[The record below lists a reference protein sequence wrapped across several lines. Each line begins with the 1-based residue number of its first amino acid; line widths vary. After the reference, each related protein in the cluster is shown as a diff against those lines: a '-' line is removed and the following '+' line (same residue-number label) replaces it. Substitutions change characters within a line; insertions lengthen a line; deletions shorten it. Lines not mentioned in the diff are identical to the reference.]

1 MKKLAIIGAS
11 YLQKPLVLK
20 AREMGIETHVFAWE
34 EGAVCKEIAD
44 HFYSISILEKEL
56 ILQKCTEIGIDGI
69 TSIAS
74 DAAVPTVCFVA
85 EKMGLISNR
94 FGDSL
99 VATNKYEMR
108 KRFMHQDVKCPRFEV
123 ATADNLP
130 DVSNFRFP
138 VIVKPTDRSG
148 SRGVLKIEH
157 PKQLKEA
164 VSRAQTESFSGEAI
178 VEEFVQGREVSVE
191 SISWEGKHYI
201 LAITDKVTTG
211 EPYFVEDIAF
221 NERIENFKIYLTSVN
236 VSVDDVCGA
245 GSTPLNVAALRQS
258 DDFDYL
264 SIDSRCDISDE
275 VYSPH
280 DDQLPNYPYSKE
292 EIITNPDYHFY
303 YHGLKFISLEVLYK
317 FKYKRAEKPKDFRD
331 CRLIRKFQRKI
342 YFNFAE
348 TIRLIKEVSKK
359 NTVLHFMLRCLRKVK
374 RIYRKLFNNGK

>member
-1 MKKLAIIGAS
+1 MTKLAIIGAS
-11 YLQKPLVLK
+11 YLQKPFVLK

-44 HFYSISILEKEL
+44 YFYPISIVEKEL
-56 ILQKCTEIGIDGI
+56 ILEKCKEIGIDGI

-74 DAAVPTVCFVA
+74 DAAVPTICFVA
-85 EKMGLISNR
+85 EKMGLLSNR
-94 FGDSL
+94 FEDAL

-123 ATADNLP
+123 ATTDNLP

-191 SISWEGKHYI
+191 SISWKGKHYI

-211 EPYFVEDIAF
+211 EPYFVELEHHQPTSLDEKVQDKI
-221 NERIENFKIYLTSVN
+221 RIETRKALTAVG
-236 VSVDDVCGA
+236 VKYGA
-245 GSTPLNVAALRQS
+245 GHSE
-258 DDFDYL
+258 F
-264 SIDSRCDISDE
+264 
-275 VYSPH
+275 
-280 DDQLPNYPYSKE
+280 
-292 EIITNPDYHFY
+292 IITNDNKVFAVEVGARMGGDFIGSDLSYLSTGYDF
-303 YHGLKFISLEVLYK
+303 LKGVIDVALGKFEEPEFIWNKHSGIFFLSKETEFLKKIIENSDNFTEIVTSEIIQSDLKHVESSGDRSGYLI
-317 FKYKRAEKPKDFRD
+317 YQSDKRMNYD
-331 CRLIRKFQRKI
+331 RL
-342 YFNFAE
+342 
-348 TIRLIKEVSKK
+348 
-359 NTVLHFMLRCLRKVK
+359 
-374 RIYRKLFNNGK
+374 

>member
-44 HFYSISILEKEL
+44 HFYPISILEKEL

-123 ATADNLP
+123 ATTDNLP

-191 SISWEGKHYI
+191 TISWEGKHYI

-211 EPYFVEDIAF
+211 EPYFVELEHHQPTSLDEKVKDKI
-221 NERIENFKIYLTSVN
+221 RIETRKELTAVG
-236 VSVDDVCGA
+236 VKYGA
-245 GSTPLNVAALRQS
+245 GHSE
-258 DDFDYL
+258 F
-264 SIDSRCDISDE
+264 
-275 VYSPH
+275 
-280 DDQLPNYPYSKE
+280 
-292 EIITNPDYHFY
+292 IITNDNEVFAVEVGARMGGDFIGSDLVYLSTGYDF
-303 YHGLKFISLEVLYK
+303 LKGVIDVALGKFEEPEFIWNKHSGIFFLSKETEFLKKIIENSDNFTEIVTSEIIQSDLKHVESSGDRSGYLI
-317 FKYKRAEKPKDFRD
+317 YQSDKRMNYD
-331 CRLIRKFQRKI
+331 RL
-342 YFNFAE
+342 
-348 TIRLIKEVSKK
+348 
-359 NTVLHFMLRCLRKVK
+359 
-374 RIYRKLFNNGK
+374 

>member
-44 HFYSISILEKEL
+44 HFYPISILEKEL

-123 ATADNLP
+123 ATTDNLP

-191 SISWEGKHYI
+191 SISWKGKHYI

-211 EPYFVEDIAF
+211 EPYFVELEHHQPTSLDEKVQDKI
-221 NERIENFKIYLTSVN
+221 RIETRKALTAVG
-236 VSVDDVCGA
+236 VKYGA
-245 GSTPLNVAALRQS
+245 GHSE
-258 DDFDYL
+258 F
-264 SIDSRCDISDE
+264 
-275 VYSPH
+275 
-280 DDQLPNYPYSKE
+280 
-292 EIITNPDYHFY
+292 IITNDNKVFAVEVGARMGGDFIGSDLSYLSTGYDF
-303 YHGLKFISLEVLYK
+303 LKGVIDVALGKFEEPEFIWNKHSGIFFLSKETEFLKKIIENSDNFTEIVTSEIIQSDLKHVESSGDRSGYLI
-317 FKYKRAEKPKDFRD
+317 YQSDKRMNYD
-331 CRLIRKFQRKI
+331 RL
-342 YFNFAE
+342 
-348 TIRLIKEVSKK
+348 
-359 NTVLHFMLRCLRKVK
+359 
-374 RIYRKLFNNGK
+374 

>member
-1 MKKLAIIGAS
+1 MKKLAIIGAN

-44 HFYSISILEKEL
+44 HFYPISILEKEL

-123 ATADNLP
+123 ATTDNLP

-201 LAITDKVTTG
+201 LAITDKVTTR
-211 EPYFVEDIAF
+211 EPYFVELEHHQPTSLDEKVQDKI
-221 NERIENFKIYLTSVN
+221 RIETRKALTAVG
-236 VSVDDVCGA
+236 VKYGA
-245 GSTPLNVAALRQS
+245 GHSE
-258 DDFDYL
+258 F
-264 SIDSRCDISDE
+264 
-275 VYSPH
+275 
-280 DDQLPNYPYSKE
+280 
-292 EIITNPDYHFY
+292 IITNDNKVFAVEVGARMGGDFIGSDLVYLSTGYDF
-303 YHGLKFISLEVLYK
+303 LKGVIDVALGKFEEPEFIWNKHSGIFFLSKETEFLKKIIENSDNFTEIVTSEIIQSDLKHVESSGDRSGYLI
-317 FKYKRAEKPKDFRD
+317 YQSDKRMNYD
-331 CRLIRKFQRKI
+331 RL
-342 YFNFAE
+342 
-348 TIRLIKEVSKK
+348 
-359 NTVLHFMLRCLRKVK
+359 
-374 RIYRKLFNNGK
+374 